1 MRLPAVGSAAA
12 GQQAELVLRALLTSA
27 MPARHVVCGAAAAAG
42 ARGAKRGLEDEPLD
56 GADDEQHDADVFRRR
71 QRQKLEEQQRV
82 PVA

>member
-1 MRLPAVGSAAA
+1 
-12 GQQAELVLRALLTSA
+12 